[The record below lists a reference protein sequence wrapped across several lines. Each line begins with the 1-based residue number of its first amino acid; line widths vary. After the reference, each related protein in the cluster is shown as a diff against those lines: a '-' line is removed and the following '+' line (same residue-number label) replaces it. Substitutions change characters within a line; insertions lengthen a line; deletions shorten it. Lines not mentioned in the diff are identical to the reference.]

1 MISDAQFLEQDAK
14 ILDIFREEGLEKN
27 LEASQDAK
35 TSPKDL
41 DVEDLRRIERI
52 VERAKFTLVMEHS
65 LSFFFKTIGAG
76 VSGLATAAIGAA
88 KNVSPNNKIKKSEKD
103 NDTDNCSG
111 K

>member
-1 MISDAQFLEQDAK
+1 MSMF
-14 ILDIFREEGLEKN
+14 
-27 LEASQDAK
+27 
-35 TSPKDL
+35 KDTY
-41 DVEDLRRIERI
+41 DVI
-52 VERAKFTLVMEHS
+52 VV
-65 LSFFFKTIGAG
+65 GAG

>member
-1 MISDAQFLEQDAK
+1 M
-14 ILDIFREEGLEKN
+14 
-27 LEASQDAK
+27 
-35 TSPKDL
+35 
-41 DVEDLRRIERI
+41 
-52 VERAKFTLVMEHS
+52 VMKHS

>member
-14 ILDIFREEGLEKN
+14 ILDIFREEGLEK
-27 LEASQDAK
+27 SQDAK
-35 TSPKDL
+35 TSVNDL

-52 VERAKFTLVMEHS
+52 VERAKFTMVMEHS